1 MTNNE
6 KKILEYLEMMPA
18 EIQADYVAQAV
29 TIIEIL
35 KAEGIISVDN
45 LEPDRSTYLH

>member
-18 EIQADYVAQAV
+18 DVQIEYLACGVE
-29 TIIEIL
+29 IIEIL
-35 KAEGIISVDN
+35 KAERTISVDN
-45 LEPDRSTYLH
+45 LGPDRSNYLH